1 MSAILPLSIP
11 LQSGGLSTFALG
23 PIYLIAILVPG
34 LLFYRGL
41 MAGGNRYDTLS
52 RLDKLGAALGGGAI
66 SWLPTLLFLR
76 LFGYGPF
83 VVGKSN
89 GLTFLVVV
97 VTLTVQM
104 AVAYYVGEFVGDV
117 SNRLFGETVR
127 NFNDQQQ
134 PWDYASTKIREKEV
148 TVVTDSFESP
158 LHGIVARYSS
168 FDEGG
173 DLVLSPVSPESR
185 IATGDESDRDK
196 NNALYIERETI
207 SAVFFHDRDGADDYG
222 DVLTRG
228 DLQEPTEEEWKQ
240 VVQAAEDALES
251 AINEPDER
259 MDDASGDP
267 EGGSD

>member
-1 MSAILPLSIP
+1 MSVTLDSLLP

-23 PIYLIAILVPG
+23 PIYLVAVLVPG

-52 RLDKLGAALGGGAI
+52 RLDKLGTALAGGAV

-76 LFGYGPF
+76 LFRYGPF
-83 VVGKSN
+83 EVGKPN

-97 VTLTVQM
+97 IALTIQM
-104 AVAYYVGEFVGDV
+104 PVAYYVGEFVGDA
-117 SNRLFGETVR
+117 SNRMFGETVR

-134 PWDYASTKIREKEV
+134 PWDYTSTKIREREV

-185 IATGDESDRDK
+185 IETGEESDRDK
-196 NNALYIERETI
+196 NNALYIDRETI
-207 SAVFFHDRDGADDYG
+207 SAVFFHDRDGSDDYG

-228 DLQEPTEEEWKQ
+228 DLQEPTEDEWEKI
-240 VVQAAEDALES
+240 VQAAEDALES
-251 AINEPDER
+251 TIDESDEGPD
-259 MDDASGDP
+259 GDSS
-267 EGGSD
+267 GSDGGGN